1 MPSNLKLTSKKA
13 PNAQQVNTLKVACFD
28 LTSPKLS
35 DPIDMIAIISKYS
48 VSCQKRGIKER
59 VTTIE
64 NGEPTTKPTSYPT
77 ILQLVC
83 GCSMKPSPN
92 HQHWVKDFKLD
103 HIIVKLLKSSKSFLA
118 DEDITNLSEVN
129 SLYREMIGDV
139 AELNKLDFCT
149 LQEPRLVYAEPTEIQ
164 SS

>member
-1 MPSNLKLTSKKA
+1 
-13 PNAQQVNTLKVACFD
+13 
-28 LTSPKLS
+28 
-35 DPIDMIAIISKYS
+35 
-48 VSCQKRGIKER
+48 
-59 VTTIE
+59 
-64 NGEPTTKPTSYPT
+64 
-77 ILQLVC
+77 
-83 GCSMKPSPN
+83 MKPSPN